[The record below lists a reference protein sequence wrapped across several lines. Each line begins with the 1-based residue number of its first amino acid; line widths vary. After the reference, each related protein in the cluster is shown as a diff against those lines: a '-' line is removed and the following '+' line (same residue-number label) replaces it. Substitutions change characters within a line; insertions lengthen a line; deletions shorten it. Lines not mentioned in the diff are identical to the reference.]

1 MNTRIHL
8 FGIAIVLLFI
18 TSCTG
23 GGTPKAD
30 DPYHKGTDG
39 LVMTFPPNVPPPMV
53 YEDDTF
59 NVLLRIE
66 NKGAFNLVKKVDESL
81 NLISDDYAVL
91 LITTNPFY
99 LTPTYEDANRMTIYL
114 NGKSPGFPNGDGD
127 VHDYGFYVKP
137 ITGEREMPNTPI
149 LFTLCYPYQTELIQ
163 DVCIDRDYYNT
174 DARKKVCK
182 MQDISLSG
190 QGAPVTITSIKPRAL
205 KRDNGIVVE
214 FLLTIENKGKGS
226 VLTKESSRLIEDQCT
241 GIKPEKDDWNSLKLT
256 AELMGRPLTCTK
268 VELLNNKAE
277 VKCTTGD
284 IDDRVT
290 NEAGAVLGQAR
301 NFMSVLYV
309 TLDYLYQEST
319 SKTIRIERFST

>member
-1 MNTRIHL
+1 MKL
-8 FGIAIVLLFI
+8 PLLLGIAIVLLI

-23 GGTPKAD
+23 GGDTPKKD

-39 LVMTFPPNVPPPMV
+39 LVMTFPPNVPPSSV

-59 NVLLRIE
+59 NLLLRIE
-66 NKGAFNLVKKVDESL
+66 NKGAFSVTPKKDESG
-81 NLISDDYAVL
+81 NIVSDDYGVL

-99 LTPTYEDANRMTIYL
+99 LTPTYIDANQMSINLY
-114 NGKSPGFPNGDGD
+114 GKSPAYPNGDGD
-127 VHDYGFYVKP
+127 VQDYGFYVKK
-137 ITGEREMPNTPI
+137 ITGERESPETPI
-149 LFTLCYPYQTELIQ
+149 LFTICYPYQTELIQ

-182 MQDISLSG
+182 MQDISLQG
-190 QGAPVTITSIKPRAL
+190 QGAPVVITQIKPRAL

-214 FLLTIENKGKGS
+214 FLITIENKGKGN
-226 VLTKESSRLIEDQCT
+226 VITKDPSKLIESQCT
-241 GIKPEKDDWNSLKLT
+241 AIKPERDDWNTLKID
-256 AELMGRPLTCTK
+256 AELMGRKLTCTRT
-268 VELLNNKAE
+268 ELIENKAE

-290 NEAGAVLGQAR
+290 NDAGVVLGQAR
-301 NFMSVLYV
+301 NFASMLYI

-319 SKTIRIERFST
+319 SKTIKIERFST